1 MTLVIYDKEY
11 KMPDKFTIS
20 QFKQLIAFDTSLE
33 MNWNKVIQ
41 ITFNIPLEIV
51 AQIPDDTKELAISFI
66 AAYIMQ
72 VRTDYV
78 SNKMNLENLTFGQYI
93 DLDVYYSDGLHQHL
107 EKVINILFNID
118 EDDYINEYWGGVLYY
133 IKWRQN
139 FIKNY
144 QNLFSIDDEQE
155 MPTKSEAPNQVA
167 RSWYNTAMYLIEDD
181 LLKLESLLNQ
191 SVVSVFNFMAY
202 KKQKNLDEL
211 SRSRKQN

>member
-20 QFKQLIAFDTSLE
+20 QFKQLIAFDTRLE

-51 AQIPDDTKELAISFI
+51 TQIPDDTKELAISFI

-72 VRTDYV
+72 VRSDYV

-93 DLDVYYSDGLHQHL
+93 DLDVYYSDGLHHNL

-167 RSWYNTAMYLIEDD
+167 RSWYNTAMYLIDDD

>member
-1 MTLVIYDKEY
+1 
-11 KMPDKFTIS
+11 MPDKFTIS
-20 QFKQLIAFDTSLE
+20 QFKQLIAFDTRLE

-191 SVVSVFNFMAY
+191 PVVSVFNFMAY

>member
-93 DLDVYYSDGLHQHL
+93 DLDVYYSDGLHHNL

-144 QNLFSIDDEQE
+144 QNLFSVDDEQE
-155 MPTKSEAPNQVA
+155 RPTKSEAPNQVA
-167 RSWYNTAMYLIEDD
+167 RSWYNTAMYLIDDD

-211 SRSRKQN
+211 SRSRK